1 MSILIDKNTRV
12 IVQGITGKAGSF
24 HAAQMR
30 AYGTQVVGGVTPGR
44 VGSQWEG
51 LPIFDGVAE
60 AVAET
65 GATATC
71 IFVPAASADAILEA
85 VDAGLPLIVV
95 ITEGIPIQDMLRVKT
110 WLKRGPTP
118 KGQTLEG
125 LTPPVIVGPNGPGVI
140 TPGQAKI
147 GIMPGYIHKPGP
159 VGVISR
165 SGTLTYEAVWQLTK
179 LGLGQSTC
187 VGIGGDPLPGTGF
200 VEVLRA
206 FENDPET
213 KAVVLIGEIGGT
225 AEEDAAAFIKK
236 QMSKPVVAFVAGATA
251 PPEKRMGHAGAVIA
265 QGQGTHASKVQALK
279 AAGVSVAENPA
290 VIGRTLARMLEK
302 LQVQV

>member
-95 ITEGIPIQDMLRVKT
+95 ITEGIPIQDILRVKAFLRQRSSST
-110 WLKRGPTP
+110 
-118 KGQTLEG
+118 KGVA
-125 LTPPVIVGPNGPGVI
+125 PVVVGPNGPGVI

-213 KAVVLIGEIGGT
+213 KAVVLIGDIGGT